1 MLVQI
6 SCKGKY
12 LVIYNPI
19 REPPT
24 MSFLFKT
31 ISVDNEAVCEDD
43 EQIFLE
49 AKKII
54 RMGSR
59 ILVYTDGT
67 HGDMKCVRQR

>member
-1 MLVQI
+1 MGAGGVLVQI

-59 ILVYTDGT
+59 ILVYT
-67 HGDMKCVRQR
+67 GDR